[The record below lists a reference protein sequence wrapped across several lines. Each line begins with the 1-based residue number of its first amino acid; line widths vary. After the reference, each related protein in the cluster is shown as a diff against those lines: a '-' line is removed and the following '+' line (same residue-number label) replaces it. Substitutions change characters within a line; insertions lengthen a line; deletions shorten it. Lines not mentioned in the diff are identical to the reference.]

1 MIQTLS
7 EETIS
12 QISAGEVVERPSHLI
27 KELVE
32 NSIDAGATKIEV
44 NFDQG
49 GRFVKV
55 KDNGNGL
62 LKEEMPLALARHAT
76 SKITKTEDLW
86 KLKSFGFR
94 GEALASI
101 SSVSDLTLI
110 SGLKTE
116 KQSYQLRSLFGK
128 IQPLEE
134 SHESQGTVVIV
145 RSLFENTPA
154 RFKFLKSEGTEN
166 SAIKN
171 TLKALALSNLQ
182 VSFRIL
188 QKGKLLFHWPA
199 KENLKDRSAQV
210 LNCKDFYFISDQKG
224 GYSLSAVLAP
234 PHITL
239 KNRKSSWF
247 FVQNRWVESR
257 VLQAALISSYRG
269 LLMHGEYPLAIVKI
283 TGPPDEIDVN
293 VHPTKS
299 QIRFQ
304 NSSFIFKCVE
314 SPLRRLLEQ
323 APWTQ
328 KINSPGQFF
337 NKEENLEMNSQFF
350 KQTNWKQNQESY
362 PKEVLSQMKWDP
374 KGLSQDSKALSP
386 EGIQSSNILSS
397 QEKIA
402 QDFKGASFE
411 GTENLEEFFAQRKE
425 NPHLNPR
432 DFKIIDLKNKTES
445 HLHNSSW
452 SNLQILAQAHLTYI
466 VCQSSRSLVFIDQ
479 HASHERVLYERILNS
494 WKGGD
499 IEKQK
504 LLIPLTLDLEEGQ
517 STALLDLKK
526 ELEKMG
532 VELESLGPDSVL
544 VSSAPSTL
552 KEKALQE
559 GLLFLAKQRVETGD
573 HFAFERVVSDLCA
586 TMACHS
592 AIRAGKPLR
601 WDQMTELLKQMDEF
615 PLSSFC
621 PHGRPVFVEYPISK
635 LEKDFGRIT

>member
-1 MIQTLS
+1 MIQVLP

-12 QISAGEVVERPSHLI
+12 QISAGEVVESPSHLV

-32 NSIDAGATKIEV
+32 NSIDAGATEIEV

-55 KDNGNGL
+55 KDNGSGIS
-62 LKEEMPLALARHAT
+62 KEEMSLALARYAT
-76 SKITKTEDLW
+76 SKIQKTEDLW
-86 KLKSFGFR
+86 KVNSFGFR

-101 SSVSDLTLI
+101 SSVSDLTLV
-110 SGLKTE
+110 SGLKTGS
-116 KQSYQLRSLFGK
+116 QSYQLRSQFGK
-128 IQPLEE
+128 IQPLED

-154 RFKFLKSEGTEN
+154 RFKFLKSEGSEN
-166 SAIKN
+166 SAVKN
-171 TLKALALSNLQ
+171 TLKALALSNSK

-188 QKGKLLFHWPA
+188 QKGKLLFHWPGRDQ
-199 KENLKDRSAQV
+199 LKDRAAQV
-210 LNCKDFYFISDQKG
+210 LNCPELYFTEAQRGD
-224 GYSLSAVLAP
+224 YFLSAVLAP

-257 VLQAALISSYRG
+257 VMQAGLMSAYRG
-269 LLMHGEYPLAIVKI
+269 LLMHGEYPLAVVKVQ
-283 TGPPDEIDVN
+283 GPSDEIDVN
-293 VHPTKS
+293 VHPAKS
-299 QIRFQ
+299 QIRFK

-314 SPLRRLLEQ
+314 SPIRKLLEQ
-323 APWTQ
+323 APWTK
-328 KINSPGQFF
+328 KITSPSNEPQ
-337 NKEENLEMNSQFF
+337 EENLEMDSKFF
-350 KQTNWKQNQESY
+350 KQTHWKQSHESY
-362 PKEVLSQMKWDP
+362 PNKEVLSQMKWDP
-374 KGLSQDSKALSP
+374 KGLSQ
-386 EGIQSSNILSS
+386 ETGHYSNPDHPNQHPPSFESGNPLDPHS
-397 QEKIA
+397 QEP
-402 QDFKGASFE
+402 S
-411 GTENLEEFFAQRKE
+411 EFFFNQK
-425 NPHLNPR
+425 NLHLNPR
-432 DFKIIDLKNKTES
+432 DFKIKDSKLDSQTQR
-445 HLHNSSW
+445 SSW
-452 SNLQILAQAHLTYI
+452 SDLQILAQAHLTYI

-479 HASHERVLYERILNS
+479 HASHERVLYERLFKS

-504 LLIPLTLDLEEGQ
+504 FLVPLVLELEEGQ
-517 STALLDLKK
+517 SQALLGLKK

-532 VELESLGPDSVL
+532 VEIESVGPHSVL
-544 VSSAPSTL
+544 VSSAPSQL

-586 TMACHS
+586 TIACHS
-592 AIRAGKPLR
+592 AIRAGKSLK
-601 WDQMTELLKQMDEF
+601 WEEMKALLKQMDEF